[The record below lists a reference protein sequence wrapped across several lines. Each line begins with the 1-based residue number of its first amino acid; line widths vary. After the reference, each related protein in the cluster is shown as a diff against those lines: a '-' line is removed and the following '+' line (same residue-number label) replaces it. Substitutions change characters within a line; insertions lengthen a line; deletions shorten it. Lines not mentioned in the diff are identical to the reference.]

1 MFILGEG
8 VDVIVEVLRQNGPLV
23 NQKVTVIRTGQSQG
37 TWTKIKKKKTF
48 IQAVQGYEDY
58 GFQFASYKAELNIL
72 LVNCHAL
79 FKPVDRLGAKRAVLA
94 QTPVC

>member
-23 NQKVTVIRTGQSQG
+23 NQKVTVIRTGQSRG
-37 TWTKIKKKKTF
+37 TWTKIRKKKPL
-48 IQAVQGYEDY
+48 IQAVQGYENY

-72 LVNCHAL
+72 LVNCQVL
-79 FKPVDRLGAKRAVLA
+79 FNLVEIRV
-94 QTPVC
+94 